1 MHCHKPQMMCPVVH
15 PPKKCVKHFCHY
27 KVVPHIH
34 PVIEEHVHH
43 NIVQHKHMQK
53 HCKKSCCTTQHK
65 HCMVPPKPKCG
76 CHHGGGYGG
85 FGDGYGG
92 GHHHGGGPWGW

>member
-1 MHCHKPQMMCPVVH
+1 MHYKKPQMMCPVVH

-43 NIVQHKHMQK
+43 NIYEHKHMQK
-53 HCKKSCCTTQHK
+53 HCTKSCCKTHHK
-65 HCMVPPKPKCG
+65 HCMVPPKCG
-76 CHHGGGYGG
+76 CQHGGGYDGG
-85 FGDGYGG
+85 HGGYGG
-92 GHHHGGGPWGW
+92 YGQGPGPGWGW